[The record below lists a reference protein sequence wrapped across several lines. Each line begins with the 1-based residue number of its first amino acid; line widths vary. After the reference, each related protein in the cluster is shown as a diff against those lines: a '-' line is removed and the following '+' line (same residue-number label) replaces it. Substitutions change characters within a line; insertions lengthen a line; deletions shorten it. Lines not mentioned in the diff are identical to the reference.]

1 MSDTNDREKL
11 EAEQAAQE
19 PAPEG
24 RPAAQEQVAGS
35 APDTQEGKQAQEPQ
49 KAWEPEVTAEQ
60 FPRLDPEDLPP
71 EAQGAIPDIPM
82 EDEELPS
89 LEEDKPEFK
98 GKLYN
103 FVAKM
108 DDKQFRR
115 AQMIFGIVLGALA
128 ALAML
133 IHIPNDDGGTSMW
146 NFVIALVLV
155 MWVPRVVERKIEQR
169 IPLAQKWMLIVFVLG
184 FGVSIAI
191 NAAQGYYTAQHAVP
205 SPSPSVAPSVSP
217 TPQP

>member
-11 EAEQAAQE
+11 EAEQ
-19 PAPEG
+19 
-24 RPAAQEQVAGS
+24 AAQEQVAGS

-191 NAAQGYYTAQHAVP
+191 NAAQGYYTAQQAVP